1 MEELLKHLERLE
13 NRQEEMLAT
22 ITRLCDINSGT
33 LNLPGVERV
42 SQELVKLFEP
52 LGGDLQ
58 LIDTAPWS
66 VVGDGGKRTD
76 QALGKIIHII
86 KHPEA
91 SGKVMLCIHCDTV
104 YGIGDS
110 FQKCR
115 MTAGGQLNGP
125 GVADAKGGLIVMLEA
140 LKTLESSPLA
150 GQIGWEVIINPD
162 EEIGSPGSGSFLRSR
177 AGECDFGMLFEPAL
191 PGGGLVSWRKGTGN
205 FTFVVRGQSAHSG
218 RDFAAGRNA
227 IVALARLLDE
237 IDQLNI
243 EPDVTYNV
251 GRITGGGAVNIVP
264 DLAVGR
270 VNVRVVNLEQQS
282 GVEIDFADLVEK
294 YNQLDGISVEISGG
308 FTSPPKPLEDNV
320 KPLQHRITRCAQIL
334 DIDIDWQGTGGACD
348 GNKFASAG
356 LPNIDTLGPCGG
368 HIHSSNEFLIPGSLI
383 PRTKL
388 ASLILL
394 AYASEIDNSGGA

>member
-1 MEELLKHLERLE
+1 MEELLKHTDRL
-13 NRQEEMLAT
+13 NDQQDSMLAT
-22 ITRLCDINSGT
+22 ITRLCEINSGT
-33 LNLPGVERV
+33 LNLAGVEHV
-42 SQELVKLFEP
+42 SNELVKLFES

-66 VVGDGGKRTD
+66 VVGDDGKRTE

-86 KHPEA
+86 KHPDAEK
-91 SGKVMLCIHCDTV
+91 KVMLCIHCDTV
-104 YGIGDS
+104 YGIDND
-110 FQKCR
+110 FQKCQ

-140 LKTLESSPLA
+140 LKTLEASAMA
-150 GQIGWEVIINPD
+150 GKIGWEVIINPD
-162 EEIGSPGSGSFLRSR
+162 EEVGSPGSASFLRSR
-177 AGECDFGMLFEPAL
+177 AGGCVFGLLFEPAL

-205 FTFVVRGQSAHSG
+205 FTFVVRGKSAHSG
-218 RDFAAGRNA
+218 RDFESGRNA
-227 IVALARLLDE
+227 IVALARLMDE

-264 DLAVGR
+264 ELAVGR
-270 VNVRVVNLEQQS
+270 VNVRVCNLEQQS

-294 YNQLDGISVEISGG
+294 YNQLDGISVELTGS
-308 FTSPPKPLEDNV
+308 FTSPPKALEDNV
-320 KPLQHRITRCAQIL
+320 KPLQHRIARCAEAL
-334 DIDIDWQGTGGACD
+334 GIDITWQGTGGACD

-368 HIHSSNEFLIPGSLI
+368 QIHSMHEFLIPESLV
-383 PRTKL
+383 PRAKL

-394 AYASEIDNSGGA
+394 GYAAEA

>member
-1 MEELLKHLERLE
+1 MQELLKHTDRL
-13 NRQEEMLAT
+13 NDQQDSMLAT
-22 ITRLCDINSGT
+22 ITRLCEINSGT
-33 LNLPGVERV
+33 LNLAGVERV
-42 SQELVKLFEP
+42 SNELVKLFET

-66 VVGDGGKRTD
+66 VVGDDGKRTE

-86 KHPEA
+86 KHPDAEK
-91 SGKVMLCIHCDTV
+91 KVMLCIHCDTV
-104 YGIGDS
+104 YGIDND
-110 FQKCR
+110 FQKCQ

-140 LKTLESSPLA
+140 LKTLEASALS
-150 GQIGWEVIINPD
+150 GEIGWEVIVNPD
-162 EEIGSPGSGSFLRSR
+162 EEVGSPGSASFLRSR
-177 AGECDFGMLFEPAL
+177 APGCDFGLLFEPAL

-205 FTFVVRGQSAHSG
+205 FTFVVRGKSAHSG
-218 RDFAAGRNA
+218 RDFESGRNA
-227 IVALARLLDE
+227 IVALARLMDE

-264 DLAVGR
+264 ELAVGR
-270 VNVRVVNLEQQS
+270 VNVRVCNLEQQS

-294 YNQLDGISVEISGG
+294 YNQLDGISVELTGS
-308 FTSPPKPLEDNV
+308 FTSPPKALEDNV
-320 KPLQHRITRCAQIL
+320 KPLQHRIARCAEAL
-334 DIDIDWQGTGGACD
+334 DIDITWQGTGGACD

-368 HIHSSNEFLIPGSLI
+368 HIHSMHEFLIPESLV
-383 PRTKL
+383 PRAKL

-394 AYASEIDNSGGA
+394 SYAAEA

>member
-1 MEELLKHLERLE
+1 MQELLKHTDRL
-13 NRQEEMLAT
+13 NDQQDSMLAT
-22 ITRLCDINSGT
+22 ITRLCEINSGT
-33 LNLPGVERV
+33 LNLAGVEHV
-42 SQELVKLFEP
+42 SSELVKLFEP

-66 VVGDGGKRTD
+66 VVGDDGKRTE

-86 KHPEA
+86 KHPDAEK
-91 SGKVMLCIHCDTV
+91 KVMLCIHCDTV
-104 YGIGDS
+104 YGIDND
-110 FQKCR
+110 FQKCQ

-140 LKTLESSPLA
+140 LKTLEASAMA
-150 GQIGWEVIINPD
+150 GKIGWEVIINPD
-162 EEIGSPGSGSFLRSR
+162 EEVGSPGSASFLRSR
-177 AGECDFGMLFEPAL
+177 AGGCDFGLLFEPAL

-205 FTFVVRGQSAHSG
+205 FTFVVRGKSAHSG
-218 RDFAAGRNA
+218 RDFESGRNA
-227 IVALARLLDE
+227 IVALARLMDE

-264 DLAVGR
+264 ELAVGR
-270 VNVRVVNLEQQS
+270 VNVRVCNLEQQS

-294 YNQLDGISVEISGG
+294 YNLLDGISVELTGG
-308 FTSPPKPLEDNV
+308 FTSPPKALEDNV
-320 KPLQHRITRCAQIL
+320 KPLQHRIARCAEAL
-334 DIDIDWQGTGGACD
+334 DIDITWQGTGGACD

-368 HIHSSNEFLIPGSLI
+368 HIHSMHEFLIPESLV
-383 PRTKL
+383 PRAKL

-394 AYASEIDNSGGA
+394 SYAAEA